1 MVSNCVNY
9 DAYFDRQVAPASTML
24 SVGIAMIQGARHEHG
39 QAVQQAA
46 KELGLE
52 IEIIYLREQDDVSN
66 ELDCIILPGGESTTM
81 RLVSTNHNV
90 LPAIFDWIKENPG
103 KKVLGTCAG
112 AILLSNPGDGIE
124 PFIQTGISRNAWGR
138 QRMSFEAEIDVDLHV
153 KEPDLESKPLS
164 QLPLDKDDHRPLV
177 VRTGD
182 HDGFEGSFN
191 GVFIRAP
198 RFDSESCTDQVIA
211 KLGEEVVGV
220 KSGNILALTFHP
232 ELTGDA
238 FFHRWLLQNE
248 S

>member
-1 MVSNCVNY
+1 MV
-9 DAYFDRQVAPASTML
+9 RIGVAML
-24 SVGIAMIQGARHEHG
+24 QGARHEHCEAI
-39 QAVQQAA
+39 QHAALEMNIAVEIV
-46 KELGLE
+46 ELRKASQIDSSIDGL
-52 IEIIYLREQDDVSN
+52 
-66 ELDCIILPGGESTTM
+66 ILPGGESTTM

-90 LPAIFDWIKENPG
+90 LPAIFNWIKQNPE

-112 AILLSNPGDGIE
+112 AILLSNPGDGLE

-138 QRMSFEAEIDVDLHV
+138 QRMSFEAEIDVELYV
-153 KEPDLESKPLS
+153 RQPDLETKPLNR
-164 QLPLDKDDHRPLV
+164 LPLDKDDHRPLV
-177 VRTGD
+177 VRTGN
-182 HDGFEGSFN
+182 HDEFEGSFN

-198 RFDSESCTDQVIA
+198 RFVPESCPDQVVA
-211 KLGEEVVGV
+211 KLGEEIVGV

>member
-1 MVSNCVNY
+1 
-9 DAYFDRQVAPASTML
+9 ML
-24 SVGIAMIQGARHEHG
+24 RVGIAMIQGARHEHA

-46 KELGLE
+46 EELGLTVD
-52 IEIIYLREQDDVSN
+52 IIYLREQDDVSN
-66 ELDCIILPGGESTTM
+66 DLDCLILPGGESTTM

-90 LPAIFDWIKENPG
+90 LPAIFNWIKDNPE

-112 AILLSNPGDGIE
+112 AILLSNPGDDE
-124 PFIQTGISRNAWGR
+124 KPFIQTNISRNAWGR
-138 QRMSFEAEIDVDLHV
+138 QRMSFEAEISVDLEV
-153 KEPDLESKPLS
+153 KHPGSKARTLG

-177 VRTGD
+177 VRSNN
-182 HDGFEGSFN
+182 HEGFEGSFN

-198 RFDSESCTDQVIA
+198 RFLSENSSDQIVA
-211 KLGEEVVGV
+211 KLDQEVVGV

-238 FFHRWLLQNE
+238 LFHRWLLQKE

>member
-1 MVSNCVNY
+1 
-9 DAYFDRQVAPASTML
+9 
-24 SVGIAMIQGARHEHG
+24 
-39 QAVQQAA
+39 
-46 KELGLE
+46 
-52 IEIIYLREQDDVSN
+52 
-66 ELDCIILPGGESTTM
+66 
-81 RLVSTNHNV
+81 
-90 LPAIFDWIKENPG
+90 
-103 KKVLGTCAG
+103 
-112 AILLSNPGDGIE
+112 
-124 PFIQTGISRNAWGR
+124 
-138 QRMSFEAEIDVDLHV
+138 MSFEAEIDVDLHV

-182 HDGFEGSFN
+182 HNGFEGSFN

>member
-1 MVSNCVNY
+1 
-9 DAYFDRQVAPASTML
+9 ML
-24 SVGIAMIQGARHEHG
+24 ILIGKLRERRPCSALESQDSGARHEHG

-46 KELGLE
+46 EELGLE

-153 KEPDLESKPLS
+153 KEPNLESKPLS
-164 QLPLDKDDHRPLV
+164 QLPLDKDDHRQLV

-182 HDGFEGSFN
+182 HDGFEVVSTEFSLERQDLIQN
-191 GVFIRAP
+191 PVP
-198 RFDSESCTDQVIA
+198 DQIIA

>member
-1 MVSNCVNY
+1 
-9 DAYFDRQVAPASTML
+9 ML
-24 SVGIAMIQGARHEHG
+24 RVGIAMIQGARHEHA

-46 KELGLE
+46 EELGLKVD
-52 IEIIYLREQDDVSN
+52 IIYLREQDDVSN
-66 ELDCIILPGGESTTM
+66 DLDCLILPGGESTTM

-90 LPAIFDWIKENPG
+90 LPAIFNWIKDNPE

-112 AILLSNPGDGIE
+112 AILLSNPGDDE
-124 PFIQTGISRNAWGR
+124 KPFIQTSISRNAWGR
-138 QRMSFEAEIDVDLHV
+138 QRMSFEAEISVDLDV
-153 KEPDLESKPLS
+153 KQPGSKARILG

-177 VRTGD
+177 VRSNN
-182 HDGFEGSFN
+182 HEGFGGSFN

-198 RFDSESCTDQVIA
+198 RFLFENSSDQIVA
-211 KLGEEVVGV
+211 KLDQEVVGV

-238 FFHRWLLQNE
+238 LFHRWLLQKE